1 MRKTLQ
7 YEKLGRSK
15 QNGVYRIKYNIK
27 FNLSK
32 VHFSRSEFLKIEH
45 SITQTEYLIAHPVTI

>member
-15 QNGVYRIKYNIK
+15 QNGVLNKIQYKVQFEQSPFLAFRA
-27 FNLSK
+27 SK
-32 VHFSRSEFLKIEH
+32 N
-45 SITQTEYLIAHPVTI
+45 

>member
-15 QNGVYRIKYNIK
+15 QNGVGILREIKYNIN

-32 VHFSRSEFLKIEH
+32 VHFSLSELQK
-45 SITQTEYLIAHPVTI
+45 LNKA

>member
-15 QNGVYRIKYNIK
+15 QNGVGISNKIQYK
-27 FNLSK
+27 FQ
-32 VHFSRSEFLKIEH
+32 FE
-45 SITQTEYLIAHPVTI
+45 

>member
-15 QNGVYRIKYNIK
+15 QNGVGRPYRIKYNIK

-32 VHFSRSEFLKIEH
+32 VHFSRSEF
-45 SITQTEYLIAHPVTI
+45 

>member
-7 YEKLGRSK
+7 YDKLGRSQ
-15 QNGVYRIKYNIK
+15 QNGVDILREMKYNIK

-32 VHFSRSEFLKIEH
+32 VHFSRSEF
-45 SITQTEYLIAHPVTI
+45 

>member
-15 QNGVYRIKYNIK
+15 QNGVGILHDNK
-27 FNLSK
+27 
-32 VHFSRSEFLKIEH
+32 SRFIE
-45 SITQTEYLIAHPVTI
+45 

>member
-15 QNGVYRIKYNIK
+15 QNGVGISNKIQYK
-27 FNLSK
+27 FQ
-32 VHFSRSEFLKIEH
+32 LKQIQ
-45 SITQTEYLIAHPVTI
+45 SFKKLNKA

>member
-15 QNGVYRIKYNIK
+15 QNGVGIYRIKYNIK

-32 VHFSRSEFLKIEH
+32 VHFSRSEF
-45 SITQTEYLIAHPVTI
+45 

>member
-15 QNGVYRIKYNIK
+15 QNGVGILHVSNKILYK
-27 FNLSK
+27 FQFK
-32 VHFSRSEFLKIEH
+32 QTPFL
-45 SITQTEYLIAHPVTI
+45 PF

>member
-15 QNGVYRIKYNIK
+15 QNGVGISNKTQY
-27 FNLSK
+27 K
-32 VHFSRSEFLKIEH
+32 VQLKQSPFLAFRVLKN
-45 SITQTEYLIAHPVTI
+45 